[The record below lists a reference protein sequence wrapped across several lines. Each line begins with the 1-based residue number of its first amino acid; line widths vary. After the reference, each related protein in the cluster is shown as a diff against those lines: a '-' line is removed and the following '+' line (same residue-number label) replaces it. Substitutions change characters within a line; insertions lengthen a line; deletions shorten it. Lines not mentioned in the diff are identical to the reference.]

1 MTMKY
6 RSGFGYDVHQLV
18 EGRKLFLGGVQI
30 PFEKGLMGHSD
41 ADVLLHAVCDA
52 LLGASALGDIGAH
65 FPDDSDLYLN
75 ISSIKLL
82 STVYDI
88 LQGNGFRPV
97 NVDAMLV
104 LEAPRVAD
112 YVYPMR
118 RNIAQALR
126 LEVGDVSVK
135 ATTNER
141 LGFVGRQ
148 EGIAAMATVMV
159 VQV

>member
-1 MTMKY
+1 MSFNY
-6 RSGFGYDVHQLV
+6 RVGFGYDVHQLV

-30 PFEKGLMGHSD
+30 PFDRGLLGHSD
-41 ADVLLHAVCDA
+41 ADVLLHAICDA
-52 LLGASALGDIGAH
+52 LLGACALGDIGAH

-75 ISSIKLL
+75 ISSLKLL
-82 STVYDI
+82 ATVYDI

-97 NVDAMLV
+97 NVDAMLA
-104 LEAPRVAD
+104 LEAPRIAD

-126 LEVGDVSVK
+126 LEVGDISVK

-141 LGFVGRQ
+141 LGFIGRQ